1 MKGEI
6 VEVIIDWIEEHLDDG
21 INIEAVAARSGYSKW
36 HLQRAFK
43 EKKGMTLGTFI
54 RCRRLDEAAKSLV
67 SSHKTIMTIS
77 MDLGFSSQQCF
88 QRVFKKHFNVT
99 PRDYRNQYRE
109 LH

>member
-6 VEVIIDWIEEHLDDG
+6 VDVIVDWIEEHLDDG
-21 INIEAVAARSGYSKW
+21 LNIETVAARSGYSKW

-54 RCRRLDEAAKSLV
+54 RCRRLDQAAKSLV

-99 PRDYRNQYRE
+99 PRDYRNQHRE
-109 LH
+109 MH

>member
-6 VEVIIDWIEEHLDDG
+6 VDVITDWIEAHLDDG
-21 INIEAVAARSGYSKW
+21 LNIEDVAARSGYSKW

-43 EKKGMTLGTFI
+43 EQKGITLGTFI
-54 RCRRLDEAAKSLV
+54 RSRRLDEAAKCLV

-77 MDLGFSSQQCF
+77 TDLGFSSQQCF

-99 PRDYRNQYRE
+99 PKDYRNQHRE
-109 LH
+109 AG